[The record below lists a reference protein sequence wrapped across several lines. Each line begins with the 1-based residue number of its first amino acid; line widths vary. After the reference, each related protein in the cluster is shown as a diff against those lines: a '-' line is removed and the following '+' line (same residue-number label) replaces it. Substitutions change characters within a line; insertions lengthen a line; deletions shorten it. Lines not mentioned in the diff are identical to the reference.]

1 VITHRHKEHL
11 ITGVADVT
19 FDVVTVVTNVTD
31 VMARPNREG
40 ADGARIHVVA
50 QVPVAFRIV

>member
-19 FDVVTVVTNVTD
+19 FDVVTVVTD